1 MRVLTASLTLLC
13 ACGPG
18 PTLVPPTVVDDAALP
33 RLSIRVAG
41 RDRLIHVRTMGDPSA
56 PPVLVM
62 HGSLADARYLLM
74 LEPLAATH
82 FVVLWDQRGNGLSE
96 RLDSASEYTADA
108 IVEEIDAVAEHFAQ
122 GRRFTLV
129 GHSFG
134 GMFAALYTSRRPE
147 RVERLA
153 LMEPGG
159 LNGDVFGPTY
169 SAIIHIDLL
178 APGLNS
184 MFWQNEVLSPSTH
197 ERLDLRAL
205 MMLSGEQTPGYLC
218 DPRRPPDFPVWR
230 PGGHVDLLRSLL
242 LQGKA
247 APGKFDY
254 DFAAGLA
261 TFPRP
266 VTVIAGSCSSIGP
279 DYQRTWHLPLL
290 PPGTSIITIEGAGH
304 RFPVERPAETVEAL
318 RTFLSK

>member
-1 MRVLTASLTLLC
+1 MVTLLVC

-18 PTLVPPTVVDDAALP
+18 PTLVPPTVVDDPSLP
-33 RLSIRVAG
+33 RVSIRVAG

-62 HGSLADARYLLM
+62 HGSLADARSLLT
-74 LEPLAATH
+74 LEPLASTH
-82 FVVLWDQRGNGLSE
+82 FLVLWDQRGNGLSE
-96 RLDSASEYTADA
+96 RLDSPSEYTADA
-108 IVEEIDAVAEHFAQ
+108 IVEEIDAVAEHFSS

-134 GMFAALYTSRRPE
+134 GMYAALYTSRRPE

-153 LMEPGG
+153 LLEPGG
-159 LNGDVFGPTY
+159 LSGAVFGPTY
-169 SAIIHIDLL
+169 SAIVHIDLL

-205 MMLSGEQTPGYLC
+205 MMLGGEQTAGYFC
-218 DPRRPPDFPVWR
+218 DPKRPSDLPVWR
-230 PGGHVDLLRSLL
+230 PGGHVDLLRQVL
-242 LQGKA
+242 LQGRA
-247 APGKFDY
+247 APGQFDY
-254 DFAAGLA
+254 DFAQGLT

-266 VTVIAGSCSSIGP
+266 VVVLAGSCSSIGP
-279 DYQRTWHLPLL
+279 DYQRQWHLPLL
-290 PPGTSIITIEGAGH
+290 PPGTEVVTIEDAGH
-304 RFPVERPAETVEAL
+304 RFPTERPASTLAAL
-318 RTFLSK
+318 RTFLTR